1 MSVLFPR
8 FRGRFGNQC
17 LIYLFARGY
26 AERHGMTLKTGDWI
40 GRRVFQLSDDAIDI
54 GAREVETFDEANE
67 YGMSDF
73 AQCEKRPNIFFSGY
87 GQMQLCADYYTK
99 RQAQGWLKLRP
110 EIEAVCAKSLG
121 PMPIVCHERRGDYFG
136 YRYPVVSRAS
146 YINAM
151 AEYGLAGPPA
161 AFLSEEHPTPPE
173 PGELPNELGF
183 MPDFYRMM
191 RAPTLLRANST
202 FSWLAALLGNGL
214 VLSPVI
220 DGLEG
225 GKEHDNVKFVAGN
238 HPRLANFEFTTDM
251 WVAP

>member
-1 MSVLFPR
+1 MLVYAQLERRPNIIF
-8 FRGRFGNQC
+8 
-17 LIYLFARGY
+17 RGY
-26 AERHGMTLKTGDWI
+26 AQMT
-40 GRRVFQLSDDAIDI
+40 
-54 GAREVETFDEANE
+54 ECAN
-67 YGMSDF
+67 
-73 AQCEKRPNIFFSGY
+73 
-87 GQMQLCADYYTK
+87 YYTK
-99 RQAQGWLKLRP
+99 RQAQSWLKLRP

-136 YRYPVVSRAS
+136 YGYPVVSRAS

-173 PGELPNELGF
+173 PGELPDELGF